1 MEATTA
7 MAALSFIEASLDQ
20 LHHPWKTGSRN
31 LTWRNITKIHTI
43 FINIHVYV
51 YYISIY
57 LWHILCIY
65 IYHFIINMLVRPILN
80 FIEFRCPADRPSWA
94 AASPYLSYF
103 AFFSESLRTFTK
115 ASRGGKIW
123 EGNCRNLL
131 YQVFD
136 YKYPLT
142 SWKQPPRL
150 VLWPAG
156 PHRHD

>member
-51 YYISIY
+51 YYISISITY
-57 LWHILCIY
+57 IY
-65 IYHFIINMLVRPILN
+65 IYHFIINMLVRPLLN
-80 FIEFRCPADRPSWA
+80 FIAFRCPADRPSWA

-115 ASRGGKIW
+115 ASRSGKIW
-123 EGNCRNLL
+123 QGNCRNLL